1 MSVSVTTLRVLG
13 MLSLEH
19 RWILIL
25 ADVYDSLRQNPL
37 ALSQKRLLMQMET
50 RYSNRVRR
58 NADTLGEVRNR

>member
-1 MSVSVTTLRVLG
+1 

-19 RWILIL
+19 RWMLTLVDI
-25 ADVYDSLRQNPL
+25 YDSLRQNPL

-50 RYSNRVRR
+50 RCSNRVRR